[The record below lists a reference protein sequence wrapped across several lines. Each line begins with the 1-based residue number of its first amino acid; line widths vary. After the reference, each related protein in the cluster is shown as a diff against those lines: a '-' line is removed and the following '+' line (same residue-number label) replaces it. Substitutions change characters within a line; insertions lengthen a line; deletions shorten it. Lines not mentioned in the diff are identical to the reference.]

1 MRSIKFDELQH
12 KADLP
17 RPVIGP
23 RAAAPTPPA
32 VMTPVMPELPGP
44 PPPSL
49 RLDPVAPS
57 K

>member
-17 RPVIGP
+17 RPVIAKG
-23 RAAAPTPPA
+23 AAPAAPPA
-32 VMTPVMPELPGP
+32 VMTPVIPELPGP

-49 RLDPVAPS
+49 RLDPVAPI